1 MSREMLLAAD
11 CVMFDGQNSG
21 DGCVYTRL
29 LTMIQETI
37 AEHKLRTDQPTP
49 PNNIL
54 RIGG

>member
-1 MSREMLLAAD
+1 MLLAAD